1 MEFVNL
7 LLYHQLFHTA
17 GHSSRDGAEQSA
29 HFLKVELSA
38 HLRLP
43 NMARGALCTLHQ
55 CLCVVY

>member
-1 MEFVNL
+1 MEFVDL

-43 NMARGALCTLHQ
+43 NMARVVHCALCT
-55 CLCVVY
+55 CVFV